1 MLQATPALAI
11 RVERAEIDFC
21 AAAARA
27 GEPGGAA
34 SLEVAGGRALCAA
47 PNSPFNK
54 VLGLG
59 LSGEVTDDDLDA
71 IDDFYDERGV
81 AGQVELCPLA
91 PATLAKRLNERGY
104 VLHGFENELGRSLG
118 TNGSAVALPEPVG
131 FEIAETA
138 GAADDV
144 WIRIV
149 SEGFAAGEGA
159 PTVPLPE
166 TTQALA
172 ELMRQ
177 FVHPEIAR
185 YVVSVGGEAAGA
197 GASYVWHGVAGIVGT
212 ATVSSF
218 RRRGV
223 QTALV
228 ARAVN
233 QVRGR
238 ADLAVA
244 TTEPGSTSQR
254 TFERLGFQVLYTRAI
269 LVRSRQRA

>member
-1 MLQATPALAI
+1 MLQATPALAV

-34 SLEVAGGRALCAA
+34 SLEIAGGRALCGA

-71 IDDFYDERGV
+71 IDDFYDARGV
-81 AGQVELCPLA
+81 VGQIELCPLA
-91 PATLAKRLNERGY
+91 PAALARRLNERGY
-104 VLHGFENELGRSLG
+104 VLHGFENELGRGLDASL
-118 TNGSAVALPEPVG
+118 LPEPLPEPEGLDVS
-131 FEIAETA
+131 EST
-138 GAADDV
+138 GAADEQ

-149 SEGFAAGEGA
+149 SEGFAAAEGE
-159 PTVPLPE
+159 PMVPPLPE
-166 TTQALA
+166 TTEALA
-172 ELMRQ
+172 ALMRQ

-185 YVVSVGGEAAGA
+185 YVVSLDGKPAGA

-212 ATVSSF
+212 ATVAAF
-218 RRRGV
+218 RRRGA

-233 QVRGR
+233 KARGR
-238 ADLAVA
+238 AELAVA

-269 LVRSRQRA
+269 LVRS